1 MAGFGLEVGKVIY
14 AYYFCR
20 EGGKERERYSITC
33 DNTIFLFFNTRL
45 KLLLYILGQV
55 CTTKHIPGGKDGSKE
70 SMTQL
75 NIIDILEKGSPGV
88 SA

>member
-1 MAGFGLEVGKVIY
+1 MRQYDFSPL
-14 AYYFCR
+14 
-20 EGGKERERYSITC
+20 
-33 DNTIFLFFNTRL
+33 LFFNTRL

-55 CTTKHIPGGKDGSKE
+55 CTTKQILGGKDGSKE

-75 NIIDILEKGSPGV
+75 KIIDILEKGSPGV